1 MSSLTANLSQP
12 VIPPM
17 QTSLLGQPPA
27 HLQPPIRTD
36 FSNLFQHSATEVT
49 PVSTNS
55 SAMAIA
61 AAKARELLRA
71 KNLNIAEKSL
81 ENAASN
87 GNSNNEGKFK

>member
-12 VIPPM
+12 VNPPM

-27 HLQPPIRTD
+27 LLQQPIRTD
-36 FSNLFQHSATEVT
+36 FSNLFPEATT
-49 PVSTNS
+49 TVSTNS

-71 KNLNIAEKSL
+71 KNLSIAEKNNV
-81 ENAASN
+81 ENASASN
-87 GNSNNEGKFK
+87 GNSNNDGELL